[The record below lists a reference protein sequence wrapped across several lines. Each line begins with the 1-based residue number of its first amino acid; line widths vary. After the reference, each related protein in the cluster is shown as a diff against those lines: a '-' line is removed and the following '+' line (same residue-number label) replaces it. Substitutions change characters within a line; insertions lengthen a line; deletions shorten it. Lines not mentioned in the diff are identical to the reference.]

1 MPFSPHVKFTKPAL
15 AIESFQFEGYERK
28 VSEILLQD
36 PGMGRSPYLFE
47 FRFTKS
53 ACNLHVGS
61 SVKPVA
67 RAGGYG
73 YDKQG
78 VALAKWFTET
88 FAAELKA
95 IFDQPKFQRQLKGS
109 GSGTM
114 ANGKRNPWYCVY
126 RDEKTG
132 AISINGMSG
141 KDNVVEIMER
151 SVGLTLRYIGETKD
165 SNLYLL
171 APKFKAKAHK

>member
-1 MPFSPHVKFTKPAL
+1 MPFSPHVKFTKPAMVVET
-15 AIESFQFEGYERK
+15 IKIQDHEFK
-28 VSEILLQD
+28 VSEMLLQD
-36 PGMGRSPYLFE
+36 TGYGRYPMLFE

-61 SVKPVA
+61 SKDKVSS
-67 RAGGYG
+67 GSGYG
-73 YDKQG
+73 FDRAG
-78 VALAKWFTET
+78 VALAGWFCKA

-95 IFDQPKFQRQLKGS
+95 IFDQPKFKRQLNGS
-109 GSGTM
+109 SRGQM
-114 ANGKRNPWYCVY
+114 QNGNAHPWYCVY

-141 KDNVVEIMER
+141 KDNVIEIMER

-165 SNLYLL
+165 STLYLL
-171 APKFKAKAHK
+171 APKFKRKAK